1 MRVRPLN
8 RVVLFAALAGAS
20 ISGALAAQ
28 ERIPCKP
35 EVWAEAI
42 AKFEKEDRTMPPPKG
57 GILFLG
63 SSSIRGWKLEKW
75 FPDLPV
81 VNRGF
86 GGSQI
91 CDSTHYADRL
101 VTIHQPRLVV
111 FYAGDNDIAAG
122 KSPEQVRDDFRAF
135 VEKVRKPQPELPIVF
150 IAIKPSIARWKLA
163 EEIKE
168 ANRLIAADAEELG
181 DIEYLDVWPAMLDE
195 SGAPRKDV
203 FVDDG
208 LHMNDAGYDIWAKL
222 LRPLLEQ
229 EGKEEK

>member
-1 MRVRPLN
+1 MKIHQVKA
-8 RVVLFAALAGAS
+8 VLLLALLSGAS
-20 ISGALAAQ
+20 TAIADAE
-28 ERIPCKP
+28 ERIPCKA

-42 AKFEKEDRTMPPPKG
+42 AKFEKEDQTMPPPKG

-63 SSSIRGWKLEKW
+63 SSSIRGWNVKKW

-150 IAIKPSIARWKLA
+150 ISIKPSIARWKLA
-163 EEIKE
+163 EEIQE
-168 ANRLIAADAEELG
+168 ANRLIAADAKELG
-181 DIEYLDVWPAMLDE
+181 HIEYLDVWPAMLDE
-195 SGAPRKDV
+195 TEQPQKTI

-208 LHMNDAGYDIWAKL
+208 LHLNDAGYEIWTKL
-222 LRPLLEQ
+222 LRPLLEPGD
-229 EGKEEK
+229 EP